1 MMGFID
7 MSFWAVIA
15 LCLLFIFALLQDR
28 K

>member
-1 MMGFID
+1 MGFID